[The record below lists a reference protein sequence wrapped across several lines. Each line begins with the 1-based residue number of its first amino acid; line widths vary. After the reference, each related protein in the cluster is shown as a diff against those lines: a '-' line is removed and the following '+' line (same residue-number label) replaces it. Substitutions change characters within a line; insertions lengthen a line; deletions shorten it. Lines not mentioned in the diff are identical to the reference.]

1 MKVAIVG
8 AGAAGCFCAI
18 ELGRRLPSASIDI
31 FESGRKPLA
40 KVAITGGGRC
50 NLTNSFEGISSLN
63 EAYPRGDKLMR
74 KVFSTFDYKDT
85 WDWFVN
91 EGVDLVLQEDRCVF
105 PTSQDAM
112 QIVNLLTLRMKQLGV
127 KVHTGRRIESVK
139 PLLDEYEAVVVTTG
153 GYPAKEGYG
162 MFEGLDLELVPP
174 VPSLFTFNIPSD
186 PVRELMGTVVE
197 NVTASLAGTKYKA
210 SGPLLITHWGMSGPA
225 ILKLS
230 SYAARHLAE
239 TCYDAT
245 LLVNWAGGN
254 DHDSIKSE
262 LLSIAAKNP
271 MKMVSNFHPEYLP
284 SRLWSYL
291 LSKVKVR

>member
-91 EGVDLVLQEDRCVF
+91 EGVELVLQENIDKLGWKHTNRFSPGYCGWHVAQQQMLF
-105 PTSQDAM
+105 PLFDSHTCGVQ
-112 QIVNLLTLRMKQLGV
+112 LTD
-127 KVHTGRRIESVK
+127 S
-139 PLLDEYEAVVVTTG
+139 
-153 GYPAKEGYG
+153 
-162 MFEGLDLELVPP
+162 
-174 VPSLFTFNIPSD
+174 SLMIP
-186 PVRELMGTVVE
+186 
-197 NVTASLAGTKYKA
+197 
-210 SGPLLITHWGMSGPA
+210 
-225 ILKLS
+225 
-230 SYAARHLAE
+230 
-239 TCYDAT
+239 
-245 LLVNWAGGN
+245 
-254 DHDSIKSE
+254 IKS
-262 LLSIAAKNP
+262 
-271 MKMVSNFHPEYLP
+271 VSGIMGVGRE
-284 SRLWSYL
+284 
-291 LSKVKVR
+291 VRKLDYTCGLCTFEKCYKRKKR